1 MATIPS
7 NVQQGP
13 FGPGNNTGR
22 TRAQPQPVVLLK
34 GPAQGREHTDTREL
48 DAIQQRVADA
58 SSVARANPL
67 GASNF
72 FQNVA
77 CVSGTPVTLQ
87 HGLGRAFV
95 SALVTGQSAAGN
107 WSIQRASTPWR
118 PQTTQNL
125 LDERVLVFTPLFT
138 GTCDV
143 LVW

>member
-7 NVQQGP
+7 NVQQAP
-13 FGPGNNTGR
+13 FGTQNNAGR
-22 TRAQPQPVVLLK
+22 ARARPQPVVLLR

-72 FQNVA
+72 FQGIA
-77 CVSGTPVTLQ
+77 CTSGTSVTIQ

-107 WSIQRASTPWR
+107 WSIQRASTPVR
-118 PQTTQNL
+118 PPTNQNI
-125 LDERVLVFTPLFT
+125 LDERVIVFTPLFT
-138 GTCDV
+138 GLCDL